1 MSSELLSFVEAYQ
14 TLLWHGFT
22 IFLRIGAVMSVLPA
36 FGEQSVPVRVKL
48 ALALAFTLVVTPAL
62 PPTQPFAITS
72 FQTVIPFLLTEPII
86 GLTVGLG
93 FRFFVIAL
101 QTAGVIAAQAL
112 SLSQILG
119 GSAVDP
125 MPALGQVLVVA
136 GLALAVMTGLHVQV
150 VHAIVL
156 SYTLLP
162 AGHFPDPSDLS
173 SWGVAQ
179 IGKSF
184 SLAFSLSAPFL
195 IVSFL
200 YNLTL
205 GVINRAMPQLMV
217 AFVGAPA
224 ITLGALV
231 LLMLLA
237 PVMLTAWIEA
247 LRVFSENPFGSMP

>member
-1 MSSELLSFVEAYQ
+1 MSSQLLSFVEAYQ
-14 TLLWHGFT
+14 TTLWHGF
-22 IFLRIGAVMSVLPA
+22 IVFLRIGAVMSVLPA
-36 FGEQSVPVRVKL
+36 FGEQSVPLRVKL

-62 PPTQPFAITS
+62 PVMQPVATMPFQAIT
-72 FQTVIPFLLTEPII
+72 PFLLTEPVI
-86 GLTVGLG
+86 GLALGVG
-93 FRFFVIAL
+93 FRLFVIAL

-136 GLALAVMTGLHVQV
+136 GLALAVMAGLHVQV
-150 VHAIVL
+150 ARAMVL

-162 AGHFPDPSDLS
+162 MGQFPDLSDLS
-173 SWGVAQ
+173 SWGIAQ

-200 YNLTL
+200 YNLTI

-237 PVMLTAWIEA
+237 PVMLTAWLEA
-247 LRVFSENPFGSMP
+247 LRVFAENPFGSTP

>member
-1 MSSELLSFVEAYQ
+1 MSSQLLSFLEAYQ
-14 TLLWHGFT
+14 TNLWHGF
-22 IFLRIGAVMSVLPA
+22 IVFLRIGAVMAVLPA

-48 ALALAFTLVVTPAL
+48 ALALAFTVVVAAAL
-62 PPTQPFAITS
+62 PVKQPVVLTS
-72 FQTVIPFLLTEPII
+72 FEAMMPHLFTEPVI
-86 GLTVGLG
+86 GLALGMG
-93 FRFFVIAL
+93 FRLFVIAL

-136 GLALAVMTGLHVQV
+136 GLALAVMAGLHVQV
-150 VHAIVL
+150 ARAMVL

-162 AGHFPDPSDLS
+162 MGRFPDPGDLS

-179 IGKSF
+179 IAKSF

-237 PVMLTAWIEA
+237 PLMLTAWIEA
-247 LRVFSENPFGSMP
+247 LRVFSENPFGSNL